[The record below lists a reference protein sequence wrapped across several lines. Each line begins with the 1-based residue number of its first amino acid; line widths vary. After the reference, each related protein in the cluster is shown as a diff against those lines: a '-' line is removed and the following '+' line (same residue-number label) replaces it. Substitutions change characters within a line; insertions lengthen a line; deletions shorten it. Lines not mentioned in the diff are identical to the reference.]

1 MTARVSGLSRAA
13 RSVIQA
19 EGITVRQYVDHH
31 YGPDTAR
38 WPGDRCG
45 CTDDRCDGY
54 HHIEGEPCPCVE
66 HLARHAAAA
75 IDVAREE
82 AMVR

>member
-13 RSVIQA
+13 RATIAA

-31 YGPDTAR
+31 AGRGVSR

-54 HHIEGEPCPCVE
+54 HHMAGEPCLCVE
-66 HLARHAAAA
+66 VLSRNAAAT
-75 IDVAREE
+75 ISRKE
-82 AMVR
+82 AMAR

>member
-13 RSVIQA
+13 RATIAA

-31 YGPDTAR
+31 AGQDVSR
-38 WPGDRCG
+38 WPGDQCG

-54 HHIEGEPCPCVE
+54 HHMAGEPCPCVE
-66 HLARHAAAA
+66 VLSRNAAAA
-75 IDVAREE
+75 TTSREE
-82 AMVR
+82 LSVR